1 MKLKVNPTRMEL
13 LKLKRRLKIAQK
25 GHKLL
30 KEKRDGLMKE
40 FMQIIK
46 DAKNTRDLLEEKLSV
61 TFKSYINANANMT
74 PQTIETAGKLT
85 QQKLK
90 IETEIKNIMS
100 VKIPIFKIDFKG
112 DWLSYGF
119 YDTSS
124 ELDKSIIN
132 LNSSIPLM
140 FQLSQIEKSA
150 QLLATEIEKTR
161 RRVNAL
167 EHVLIPS
174 LNETIKYIS
183 MKLSEQERSGIA
195 TTMRIKQIIEN

>member
-1 MKLKVNPTRMEL
+1 MKIKVNPTRMEL
-13 LKLKRRLKIAQK
+13 LRLKRRLKIAQK

-46 DAKNTRDLLEEKLSV
+46 DAKETREDLENKLKII
-61 TFKSYINANANMT
+61 FNSYTNANASMS
-74 PQTIETAGKLT
+74 PQSMETASALT
-85 QQKLK
+85 NQKLSL
-90 IETEIKNIMS
+90 ETKVKNIMS
-100 VKIPIFKIDFKG
+100 VKIPVFSVKFEG

-124 ELDKSIIN
+124 ELDKAIMN
-132 LNSSIPLM
+132 LNSTIPLM
-140 FQLSQIEKSA
+140 FKLSQIEKSA

-167 EHVLIPS
+167 EHVLIPNI
-174 LNETIKYIS
+174 NETIKYIS
-183 MKLSEQERSGIA
+183 MKLSEQERSSIA
-195 TTMRIKQIIEN
+195 TTMRIKELIQ